1 MTMARTSHGDMR
13 VIRRTFP
20 GHAPDHDPCTDTTEI
35 VMNKAIQSNQ
45 ELLIVELGDAKELT
59 QGPPGLFNIE
69 DNPQMAYKLEG

>member
-1 MTMARTSHGDMR
+1 
-13 VIRRTFP
+13 
-20 GHAPDHDPCTDTTEI
+20 
-35 VMNKAIQSNQ
+35 MNKAIQSNQ